1 MNRAAPQIRGALTG
15 ADALVNSCHMNSMTR
30 LNSRVGWPSVL
41 LVGALCITLW
51 TDARPAIGA
60 GAETLYR
67 ALASAYQNNPTLQAE
82 RARQRGTDEQV
93 SQAISGWRPTIIAD
107 GDVGHE
113 DTEAST
119 ASSDST
125 TDPAGFS
132 VSINQPIFRGFQT
145 VNSTAQAEKTVLAG
159 QQTLLNVEQ
168 SVFFDGVNAYMN
180 VIRDLRVVELR
191 RQNVNNLNEQLKGTQ
206 ARFNVGELTQ
216 TDVAQSRAR
225 LSQAKSDLATARSN
239 LGASRA
245 DYVRVFGHAP
255 GSLKFPK
262 SIRKKLPRTIHEAIA
277 MAEQRNPQVM
287 SSRYIEEA
295 SAYAVDVAI
304 GDLLP
309 TADLQAE
316 YSHREEPSSFI
327 NNTDTLSVT
336 GRVRIPL
343 YQSGRQYSEVRQ
355 AKQENHQRKSQVM
368 ETIRQVRDEVVTA
381 WNEWVAARES
391 IRSDSDQVK
400 ANELAYRGIQQ
411 EALVGSRTILDVLDT
426 NRDLIES
433 KVLLIGSRRDEVV
446 ASYRLLAAV
455 GGLTAHGLQLQ
466 VQLYDPT
473 LNLDRVRYKFFGI
486 GVDES
491 Q

>member
-1 MNRAAPQIRGALTG
+1 MRFNRNGF
-15 ADALVNSCHMNSMTR
+15 SR
-30 LNSRVGWPSVL
+30 LSTWVAGT
-41 LVGALCITLW
+41 LCIVLW
-51 TDARPAIGA
+51 TVAGPAFGA

-67 ALASAYQNNPTLQAE
+67 ALAAAYNNNPTLQAE

-107 GDVGHE
+107 GDVGRE
-113 DTEAST
+113 DVDASP
-119 ASSDST
+119 SSADSI
-125 TDPAGFS
+125 TDPANFS
-132 VSINQPIFRGFQT
+132 LTLNQPVFRGFQT
-145 VNSTAQAEKTVLAG
+145 VNSTAQAEKNVLAG

-168 SVFFDGVNAYMN
+168 TVFLDGVTAYMN
-180 VIRDLRVVELR
+180 VIRDLRIVVLR
-191 RQNVNNLNEQLKGTQ
+191 KQNVNNLNEQLKGTQ

-225 LSQAKSDLATARSN
+225 LSQARSDLATARAN

-245 DYVRVFGHAP
+245 DYVRVVGHSP

-262 SIRKKLPRTIHEAIA
+262 SIRRKLPKTVQGAIA
-277 MAEQRNPQVM
+277 MAEKHNPQVM
-287 SSRYIEEA
+287 SSRYTEEA
-295 SAYAVDVAI
+295 SSHAVDVAV

-309 TADLQAE
+309 TADIQAA
-316 YSHREEPSSFI
+316 YSHREQPSSFI
-327 NNTDTLSVT
+327 RNTDTMSIT

-343 YQSGRQYSEVRQ
+343 YQSGQQYSEVRE
-355 AKQENHQRKSQVM
+355 AKQVNHQRKQQVL
-368 ETIRQVRDEVVTA
+368 ETIRLVRDEVVTA

-433 KVLLIGSRRDEVV
+433 KVLLIQSRRNEVV

-455 GGLTAHGLQLQ
+455 GGLTAHRLNLP
-466 VQLYDPT
+466 VQIYDPS
-473 LNLDRVRYKFFGI
+473 LNLEHVRYKFFGI
-486 GVDES
+486 GIDES